1 MKLKSLV
8 LMAVMACFPAFAA
21 SDSITDEQLQDAI
34 EAKLAEQLQNKDVA
48 AYTAEFLMNEI
59 LTWQG
64 EPLPLDQADSIL
76 AYAFGNRVAPNGNQE
91 PGPMNEALADV
102 VVDIHKKTGKP
113 VYAQWEIAQSIGDR
127 IAPEYLTSINPQIG
141 ADGTIV
147 YLSTIGVADEV
158 VKQAGGVDKLG
169 KTVVVGFYV
178 HSLRTISTSRDA
190 GIDAYAPEGIALPY
204 DYDPESGQAWTRDA
218 QTFVMHEIRNRATN
232 ERTRLINEQL
242 EK

>member
-1 MKLKSLV
+1 MVAMTCSSAL
-8 LMAVMACFPAFAA
+8 AA
-21 SDSITDEQLQDAI
+21 SGSLTDEQLQEAI
-34 EAKLAEQLQNKDVA
+34 EIKLTDQLQDKDVA
-48 AYTAEFLMNEI
+48 AHTAEFLMNEI

-64 EPLPLDQADSIL
+64 EPLPLDQADTIL
-76 AYAFGNRVAPNGNQE
+76 AYAFGNRLKQNGNQE

-102 VVDIHKKTGKP
+102 VVELHKKTGKP

-127 IAPEYLTSINPQIG
+127 ISPEFLTSINPQIA

-169 KTVVVGFYV
+169 KTIVVGFYE

-190 GIDAYAPEGIALPY
+190 GIEAYAPEGVALPHE
-204 DYDPESGQAWTRDA
+204 YDPESGQAWTRDA
-218 QTFVMHEIRNRATN
+218 KTFVMHEIRNRATN
-232 ERTRLINEQL
+232 ERTRLIKEQL

>member
-1 MKLKSLV
+1 
-8 LMAVMACFPAFAA
+8 MAAMTCSSAFAA
-21 SDSITDEQLQDAI
+21 SANLTDDQLREAIEIKLTEQLQD
-34 EAKLAEQLQNKDVA
+34 KDVA
-48 AYTAEFLMNEI
+48 AHTAEFLMNEI

-64 EPLPLDQADSIL
+64 EPLPLEQADTIL
-76 AYAFGNRVAPNGNQE
+76 AYAFGNRLKSNGNQE

-102 VVDIHKKTGKP
+102 VVELHKKTGKP

-127 IAPEYLTSINPQIG
+127 IAPEFLTSINPQIA

-169 KTVVVGFYV
+169 KTVVVGFYE

-190 GIDAYAPEGIALPY
+190 GIEAYAPEGVALPHE
-204 DYDPESGQAWTRDA
+204 YDPESGQAWTRDA
-218 QTFVMHEIRNRATN
+218 KTFVMHEIRNRATN

-242 EK
+242 KK